1 MSGQYPHASPHFSA
15 SIADRPGFAVNSR
28 PLVPFAAEPPR
39 THDLPCFAGFREG
52 DFAPLLQRGQTSG
65 IIRPTDL
72 AYGHTWRNSRALEMA
87 RTPHP

>member
-52 DFAPLLQRGQTSG
+52 RAEKNEGSLMSIPRG
-65 IIRPTDL
+65 
-72 AYGHTWRNSRALEMA
+72 
-87 RTPHP
+87 